1 MRILQAREFDHA
13 HASKVRPPANRAR
26 PNDRPTMN
34 LAVAR
39 VNAARHRKLTASEL
53 VDTPVTRRNI
63 RSPTPRGQP
72 APTSPR
78 TPTRVGAGQMQ
89 HHSYERALEPQLC
102 LEEQPPAN
110 GARHDKLPTTSKS
123 RAAHPTRQSCP
134 MQRFRR
140 ITEGFVHLTSN
151 AELTRCGTIVWFE
164 RRASTAIGLN
174 A

>member
-1 MRILQAREFDHA
+1 MRQFQTSEFDR
-13 HASKVRPPANRAR
+13 ASAPKVRPPANRAR

-53 VDTPVTRRNI
+53 VDTPVTRTNVRP
-63 RSPTPRGQP
+63 PTPRGQP

-78 TPTRVGAGQMQ
+78 TPARVGAGQMQ

-123 RAAHPTRQSCP
+123 RAAHPTRQSCL
-134 MQRFRR
+134 MQRFLR
-140 ITEGFVHLTSN
+140 ITERLVHLTSN
-151 AELTRCGTIVWFE
+151 AALSRCGTIVWFE
-164 RRASTAIGLN
+164 RRASSAIGLN

>member
-1 MRILQAREFDHA
+1 MRQFQTSEFDR
-13 HASKVRPPANRAR
+13 ASAPKVRPPANRAR

-53 VDTPVTRRNI
+53 VDTPVTRTNVRP
-63 RSPTPRGQP
+63 PTPRGQP

-78 TPTRVGAGQMQ
+78 TPARVGAGQMQ
-89 HHSYERALEPQLC
+89 HHSYERALEPQLR

-123 RAAHPTRQSCP
+123 RAAHPTRQSCL

-140 ITEGFVHLTSN
+140 ITEGLVHLTSN
-151 AELTRCGTIVWFE
+151 AALSGCGASGWSE
-164 RRASTAIGLN
+164 PRASSAVRLN

>member
-1 MRILQAREFDHA
+1 MRQSQTREFDNA
-13 HASKVRPPANRAR
+13 NVQRVRPPANRAR

-53 VDTPVTRRNI
+53 VDTPVTRRNV
-63 RSPTPRGQP
+63 RPPTPRGQP

-78 TPTRVGAGQMQ
+78 TPARVGAGQMQ

-102 LEEQPPAN
+102 LEERPPAN
-110 GARHDKLPTTSKS
+110 GARNDKLPTTSKS
-123 RAAHPTRQSCP
+123 RAAHPTRQSCLTP
-134 MQRFRR
+134 RFLR
-140 ITEGFVHLTSN
+140 ITERLVHLTSN
-151 AELTRCGTIVWFE
+151 AALTRCGTIVWFE
-164 RRASTAIGLN
+164 RRACSAIGLN

>member
-1 MRILQAREFDHA
+1 MRQFQTSEFDR
-13 HASKVRPPANRAR
+13 ASAPKVRPPANRAR

-53 VDTPVTRRNI
+53 VDTPVTRTNVRP
-63 RSPTPRGQP
+63 PTPRGQP
-72 APTSPR
+72 APASPR
-78 TPTRVGAGQMQ
+78 TPARVGAGQMQ
-89 HHSYERALEPQLC
+89 HHSYDRALEPQLC

-123 RAAHPTRQSCP
+123 RAAHPTRQSCLMP
-134 MQRFRR
+134 RFRR
-140 ITEGFVHLTSN
+140 ITEGLLHLTSN
-151 AELTRCGTIVWFE
+151 AALSGCGANGWFE
-164 RRASTAIGLN
+164 RRARSAVRLN

>member
-1 MRILQAREFDHA
+1 MRQFQISEFDHA
-13 HASKVRPPANRAR
+13 SAPKVRPPANRAR

-53 VDTPVTRRNI
+53 VDTPVPRTNI
-63 RSPTPRGQP
+63 RPPTPRGQP

-78 TPTRVGAGQMQ
+78 TPARVGAGQMQ

-102 LEEQPPAN
+102 LEAQPPAN

-123 RAAHPTRQSCP
+123 RAAHLRRQSCL

-140 ITEGFVHLTSN
+140 ITEGLVHLTSN
-151 AELTRCGTIVWFE
+151 AALTRCGTIVWFE
-164 RRASTAIGLN
+164 PRACSAIGLN

>member
-1 MRILQAREFDHA
+1 MRQFQTSEFDR
-13 HASKVRPPANRAR
+13 ASAPKVRPPANRAR

-53 VDTPVTRRNI
+53 VDTPVTRTNVRP
-63 RSPTPRGQP
+63 PTPRGQP

-78 TPTRVGAGQMQ
+78 TSARVGAGQMQ
-89 HHSYERALEPQLC
+89 HHSCERALEPQLC
-102 LEEQPPAN
+102 LEERPPAN
-110 GARHDKLPTTSKS
+110 GARHDKLPTTPKS
-123 RAAHPTRQSCP
+123 RAAHPTRQSCL

-140 ITEGFVHLTSN
+140 ITEGLVHLTSN
-151 AELTRCGTIVWFE
+151 AALTRCGTIVWFE
-164 RRASTAIGLN
+164 RRDCSAIGLN

>member
-1 MRILQAREFDHA
+1 MRQFQTSEFDR
-13 HASKVRPPANRAR
+13 ASAPKVRPPANRAR

-53 VDTPVTRRNI
+53 VDTPVTRRNV
-63 RSPTPRGQP
+63 RPPTPRGQP

-78 TPTRVGAGQMQ
+78 TPARVGAGQMQ

-110 GARHDKLPTTSKS
+110 GARHDKLATTSKS
-123 RAAHPTRQSCP
+123 RAAHPTRQSCLMP
-134 MQRFRR
+134 RFRR
-140 ITEGFVHLTSN
+140 MTEKLVHLTSN
-151 AELTRCGTIVWFE
+151 AALSRRRAADWIE
-164 RRASTAIGLN
+164 RRACSAVGLN

>member
-1 MRILQAREFDHA
+1 MRQFQTREFDR
-13 HASKVRPPANRAR
+13 ASAPKVLPPANRAR
-26 PNDRPTMN
+26 PYDRPTMN

-39 VNAARHRKLTASEL
+39 VNAALHRKLTAREL
-53 VDTPVTRRNI
+53 VDPPVTRRNV
-63 RSPTPRGQP
+63 RPPTPRGQP

-78 TPTRVGAGQMQ
+78 TPARVGAGQMQ

-123 RAAHPTRQSCP
+123 RAAHPTRQSCLT
-134 MQRFRR
+134 QRFLR
-140 ITEGFVHLTSN
+140 ITERLVHLTSN
-151 AELTRCGTIVWFE
+151 AALSGCGALVCFE
-164 RRASTAIGLN
+164 RRACSAVRLN

>member
-1 MRILQAREFDHA
+1 MRTLRSCEFDHA
-13 HASKVRPPANRAR
+13 SEPMVRPPANRAR

-53 VDTPVTRRNI
+53 VDTPVTRTNVRP
-63 RSPTPRGQP
+63 PTPRGQP

-78 TPTRVGAGQMQ
+78 TPARVGAGQMQ
-89 HHSYERALEPQLC
+89 HHTYGRALEPQLC
-102 LEEQPPAN
+102 PEEQPPAN

-123 RAAHPTRQSCP
+123 RAAHPTRQSCV
-134 MQRFRR
+134 MQRFLR
-140 ITEGFVHLTSN
+140 ITERLVHLTSN
-151 AELTRCGTIVWFE
+151 AAISRAGHKARFE
-164 RRASTAIGLN
+164 RRACSGVGLI

>member
-1 MRILQAREFDHA
+1 MRQFQTSEFDR
-13 HASKVRPPANRAR
+13 ASAPKVRPPANRAR

-53 VDTPVTRRNI
+53 VDTPVTRTNVRP
-63 RSPTPRGQP
+63 PTPRGQP
-72 APTSPR
+72 APTSQR
-78 TPTRVGAGQMQ
+78 TPARVGAGQMQ

-102 LEEQPPAN
+102 QEEQPPAN

-123 RAAHPTRQSCP
+123 RAAHPTRQSCL

-140 ITEGFVHLTSN
+140 ITEGLVHLTSN
-151 AELTRCGTIVWFE
+151 AALSGCGASGWSE
-164 RRASTAIGLN
+164 PRASSAVRLN

>member
-1 MRILQAREFDHA
+1 MRQFQTSEFDR
-13 HASKVRPPANRAR
+13 ASAPKVRPPANRAR

-53 VDTPVTRRNI
+53 VDTPVTRTNVRP
-63 RSPTPRGQP
+63 PTPRGQP

-78 TPTRVGAGQMQ
+78 TPARVGAGQMQ
-89 HHSYERALEPQLC
+89 HHSYERALEPHLC

-123 RAAHPTRQSCP
+123 RAAHPTRQSCLTP
-134 MQRFRR
+134 RFLR
-140 ITEGFVHLTSN
+140 ITERLVHLTSN
-151 AELTRCGTIVWFE
+151 AAISRRGTIVQF
-164 RRASTAIGLN
+164 RPSARSALGLI